1 MMDLND
7 LNEIKLIVNG
17 CIKGQ
22 RKYQEIL
29 HKAYYSKMLAVCM
42 RYANNRAEAEDLLH
56 DGFIKVYQ
64 KLSKFNFQGSFEGWI
79 RRIIVN
85 NSIDSIRK
93 KKEFTVNFDAE
104 NEHIINREDDN
115 TELNIDQL
123 EVTNIKAQQAI
134 EAIQQLS
141 PAYKAVFNMYVLDEM
156 SHKEIADE
164 LGISVGTSKSN
175 LSKAKVKIKEILSQ
189 MNTKNDL

>member
-1 MMDLND
+1 MNLND
-7 LNEIKLIVNG
+7 LNEIKKIVNG

-29 HKAYYSKMLAVCM
+29 HKAYYGKMLVVCL
-42 RYANNRAEAEDLLH
+42 RYANNKAEAEDLLH

-64 KLSKFNFQGSFEGWI
+64 KLSKYNFQGSFEGWI

-85 NSIDSIRK
+85 NSIDTIRK
-93 KKEFTVNFDAE
+93 KKEFPVNFDGE
-104 NEHIINREDDN
+104 SEHIINQESDYSAHSSQDQI
-115 TELNIDQL
+115 EL
-123 EVTNIKAQQAI
+123 TNVKAQHAI

-156 SHKEIADE
+156 SHKEIAE
-164 LGISVGTSKSN
+164 TLGISIGTSKSN
-175 LSKAKVKIKEILSQ
+175 LSKAKMKIKEILSQ
-189 MNTKNDL
+189 NGH